1 MKHSYALAA
10 GLAAVAL
17 SITACSSSTS
27 KPPAS
32 TGTTGA
38 TTSSSTTA
46 AAGAGSI
53 TIGSADFPESVL
65 LADIYGD
72 AMSAKGVKVSKK
84 LNIGER
90 PVYSQALEDGSIGAF
105 PEYSG
110 SILDYLDPK
119 ATAKSPADVLAA
131 LTTVLATKNLVPL
144 QYAAAQD
151 SDTITVTAATATQ
164 YNLKSIGDLASV
176 AGKLTFG
183 APAGFRTRPDGIP
196 ALKSVYGV
204 TFKTF
209 TPLAAG
215 GTVTQTTLKN
225 GTIDAGDIFS
235 TDGSIAANHFVP
247 LADPKNMFAAQN
259 IVPIIA
265 KDKNTPAVTQIL
277 NDIQSKLTTDG
288 IMEMLDHAYNDKTDA
303 AVLAKQ
309 WLSDN
314 GLDGSG
320 SDAKGVSLTVGSA
333 NFPEN
338 EILAE
343 IYAQA
348 LSNHGATITK
358 KLNIGSREKYLPAL
372 KSGSLSLFPEYNGT
386 LLSFLDPNADA
397 TSTEEVDAA
406 LKDALPSNLESL
418 DSAEAQDSDAI
429 VVTQETADK
438 YDLTTIGDL
447 AKAAS

>member
-1 MKHSYALAA
+1 MKNRFLTIGAT
-10 GLAAVAL
+10 LAAVSLAV
-17 SITACSSSTS
+17 
-27 KPPAS
+27 
-32 TGTTGA
+32 TGCGGKTPGP
-38 TTSSSTTA
+38 S
-46 AAGAGSI
+46 AGGDKGGSI
-53 TIGSADFPESVL
+53 SSGMIFGGPPEF
-65 LADIYGD
+65 
-72 AMSAKGVKVSKK
+72 K
-84 LNIGER
+84 
-90 PVYSQALEDGSIGAF
+90 
-105 PEYSG
+105 
-110 SILDYLDPK
+110 
-119 ATAKSPADVLAA
+119 T
-131 LTTVLATKNLVPL
+131 
-144 QYAAAQD
+144 
-151 SDTITVTAATATQ
+151 
-164 YNLKSIGDLASV
+164 
-176 AGKLTFG
+176 
-183 APAGFRTRPDGIP
+183 RTDGIP
-196 ALKSVYGV
+196 GLKRVYDVEFGQYKVTDVGGPVTVNALTRGQVDAADL
-204 TFKTF
+204 F
-209 TPLAAG
+209 T
-215 GTVTQTTLKN
+215 
-225 GTIDAGDIFS
+225 
-235 TDGSIAANHFVP
+235 TDPSISANDFVV
-247 LADPKNMFAAQN
+247 LEDDQHMFAAQN

-265 KDKNTPAVTQIL
+265 KDKNTPAVTQVL
-277 NDIQSKLTTDG
+277 NDIQAKLTTDG

-320 SDAKGVSLTVGSA
+320 SDANGVSLTVGSA